1 MKINWI
7 SLALFALLNIISLS
21 DFFPPSKKVQEERN
35 GKKRG
40 VKKRG
45 KKWAKKAKNK
55 KRREKKER
63 KNKKKGKEKN
73 ARSKGV
79 RQRKKRDE
87 RAGSK
92 KREEEGERRQS
103 NGLGKWETRHAGEWQ
118 WPGVY
123 QKSEPEEGENQRGEG
138 EVRKREREREWEK
151 EKEREQAC
159 AAGHHNMFWL
169 LRSVRSFLCT
179 SVRLSVVCPGTPTEC
194 IAVWPRWRVSDRL
207 SLGLYTLWGS
217 FKRLSVLLL
226 HLLLLRPF
234 LLIAPR
240 ISAVFLPPLPPPP
253 FSSSSPSLS
262 SFFFFPFFSSTRNSL
277 YPRSA
282 LSASIS
288 RSDDQRLYFSYPP
301 LRSSFVEIIFVHF
314 YQWSCNFVLIF
325 FFLAFLRKFFSSF
338 FFYSFAILIARFLIP
353 FLNSFR
359 DSLIFSSF
367 FLQFFILVVFVE
379 IIFCLYQFYFIFFN
393 KIPFYVDSRK
403 KYSVGF
409 DNGKR
414 YALICARWKY
424 RRFVSSE
431 SNSSHKGIRGLQ
443 TKRIKVKNNAK
454 RMVP

>member
-21 DFFPPSKKVQEERN
+21 DFFPPSKKVQEEWN

-262 SFFFFPFFSSTRNSL
+262 SFFFFPFFFPPHETLFTPVRPSL
-277 YPRSA
+277 P
-282 LSASIS
+282 LSHDPTTNAYTSLILLFVVVSWKLFSFISIN
-288 RSDDQRLYFSYPP
+288 DLVTLF
-301 LRSSFVEIIFVHF
+301 LF
-314 YQWSCNFVLIF
+314 F

-338 FFYSFAILIARFLIP
+338 FIALRF
-353 FLNSFR
+353 
-359 DSLIFSSF
+359 
-367 FLQFFILVVFVE
+367 
-379 IIFCLYQFYFIFFN
+379 
-393 KIPFYVDSRK
+393 
-403 KYSVGF
+403 
-409 DNGKR
+409 
-414 YALICARWKY
+414 W
-424 RRFVSSE
+424 
-431 SNSSHKGIRGLQ
+431 
-443 TKRIKVKNNAK
+443 
-454 RMVP
+454 